1 MLDKHSNECYNNS
14 VHLLECMKGD
24 KKMIRIIEKLWNEYL
39 SDECA
44 DISAEE
50 KALTKE
56 AIEKHEILN
65 KSLTNEQNEALDEYL
80 DAFCAIHSTFAKK
93 AFFKGC
99 EFTASFLIETIIS
112 KKT

>member
-1 MLDKHSNECYNNS
+1 
-14 VHLLECMKGD
+14 
-24 KKMIRIIEKLWNEYL
+24 MIRIIEKLWNEYL